1 MPRTSAVGVHSSQ
14 TRSMASCSSKASCS
28 VMPRRS
34 QSRSD
39 CGCNPCPTA
48 LVVMALTALEAAQSF
63 AVRSAERLWMSA
75 RSCAAFSVVA
85 TPGTR

>member
-1 MPRTSAVGVHSSQ
+1 MIKLLGTAMIVLGSGSAGFGFARAVRAQ
-14 TRSMASCSSKASCS
+14 LR
-28 VMPRRS
+28 
-34 QSRSD
+34 QL
-39 CGCNPCPTA
+39 NA
-48 LVVMALTALEAAQSF
+48 LLAALEAAQSF